1 MPKIK
6 SRKAAQ
12 KRFRVSKSG
21 KLLRRSSRLRHLL
34 EWKSPRQRRRL
45 KKEKLVSDAD
55 QTRVR
60 QMLAGGN

>member
-12 KRFRVSKSG
+12 KRFKVSKSG

-45 KKEKLVSDAD
+45 KREKLVSDAD

>member
-45 KKEKLVSDAD
+45 KREKLVSDAD